1 MSSRRNRPSN
11 LSASMPP
18 QSMSS
23 TSAADAYEEK
33 IRRKMEAANNPT
45 TPPRASSTSVA
56 DTSFEAKLKAKLAS
70 ADNPKS
76 DSLSSSGRSRNSSS
90 ISSRRPKHLSASM
103 PPQSMDGDGGKPG
116 AKSSHTESYEDKIK
130 RKMEE
135 ADKNASSSK
144 SKQPSI
150 MKTVATAQAMSSFE
164 AKLKIKSEEARSR
177 TKSSKA
183 KSSRPKHLSMSMPPT
198 ASASMSD
205 VLAESNHSGDGT
217 SYFDVSSVS
226 FDEVFDELQK
236 FQNLNTNTN
245 SSLTIPTSHSLFN
258 DVIDKLGSLG
268 LEEILKKRWEHQ
280 YEALKAYE
288 EENGNI
294 LVPCSHPT
302 LGKWV
307 NVQCE
312 QYKLYKERLP
322 CSLSKKR
329 YGKLK
334 DVGFDDYVSW
344 KGVEDNKK
352 KVYGRSD
359 SGHSFDKEK
368 PRRARR
374 ITTGDDA
381 YGDKIRQ
388 KMGLASSTS
397 SVPIRRTSDGDA
409 TTTKKRVP
417 TRRATVDEKKQALD
431 EKIQR
436 KKMANKMKLM
446 ENYSIEDDVGGG
458 GNKNNDS
465 DSDDS
470 FNLSNIPKRRPS
482 GMTAIDE
489 NPGEM
494 SNVNIESFSELGDIL
509 ALVSEAEDKKTTHMS
524 GIQE

>member
-1 MSSRRNRPSN
+1 
-11 LSASMPP
+11 MPP

-23 TSAADAYEEK
+23 TSAVDSYEEK

-45 TPPRASSTSVA
+45 TPPRASSTSA
-56 DTSFEAKLKAKLAS
+56 DGTSFEAKIKAKLAS

-76 DSLSSSGRSRNSSS
+76 DSTSSSRGTSRNSSS
-90 ISSRRPKHLSASM
+90 RPKHLSASM
-103 PPQSMDGDGGKPG
+103 PPQSMDGDGKPG
-116 AKSSHTESYEDKIK
+116 AKSHTESYEDKIR

-135 ADKNASSSK
+135 ADKNISSSK

-164 AKLKIKSEEARSR
+164 AKLKKRAEEAKSR
-177 TKSSKA
+177 NKSSSKS

-198 ASASMSD
+198 KSASMGE
-205 VLAESNHSGDGT
+205 VIAESNHSGDEVA
-217 SYFDVSSVS
+217 SYFDGSSVS
-226 FDEVFDELQK
+226 FDEVFNELQN
-236 FQNLNTNTN
+236 FQNSNTNINNT
-245 SSLTIPTSHSLFN
+245 LTIPTSHSSFN

-268 LEEILKKRWEHQ
+268 LEEILKKRWENQ
-280 YEALKAYE
+280 YEALKIYE
-288 EENGNI
+288 GENGNVLI
-294 LVPCSHPT
+294 PCDHPT

-344 KGVEDNKK
+344 KDVEDNKK
-352 KVYGRSD
+352 KVYGRND
-359 SGHSFDKEK
+359 SGHSSDKDK
-368 PRRARR
+368 PRSAHRV
-374 ITTGDDA
+374 TTGDDA

-409 TTTKKRVP
+409 KKRVP
-417 TRRATVDEKKQALD
+417 TRRAIVDEKKQALD

-436 KKMANKMKLM
+436 KKKTNKMKLM
-446 ENYSIEDDVGGG
+446 ENYTIEDDVGGEN
-458 GNKNNDS
+458 NKNNDS

-470 FNLSNIPKRRPS
+470 INLSNIPERGPS
-482 GMTAIDE
+482 GMTAIVE

-494 SNVNIESFSELGDIL
+494 SNVNIDSFSELGDIL
-509 ALVSEAEDKKTTHMS
+509 ALVSKAEDEKTTRMNR
-524 GIQE
+524 IQE

>member
-1 MSSRRNRPSN
+1 
-11 LSASMPP
+11 MPP

-23 TSAADAYEEK
+23 TSAADAYEDK
-33 IRRKMEAANNPT
+33 IRRKMEMEAANNPT
-45 TPPRASSTSVA
+45 TPPRASSTSVT
-56 DTSFEAKLKAKLAS
+56 DTSFEARLQAKLAS

-76 DSLSSSGRSRNSSS
+76 DSLSSSGRSRDSSS

-103 PPQSMDGDGGKPG
+103 PPQSMDGKPG

-135 ADKNASSSK
+135 ADKNTSSSK
-144 SKQPSI
+144 SKQPSL

-164 AKLKIKSEEARSR
+164 AKLKKKSEEAKLR

-183 KSSRPKHLSMSMPPT
+183 KSSRPKNLSMSMPPT

-205 VLAESNHSGDGT
+205 VLAESNHSGDDT
-217 SYFDVSSVS
+217 SYFDVSNVS

-236 FQNLNTNTN
+236 FQNSNTNTN
-245 SSLTIPTSHSLFN
+245 SSLTIPTSHSSFN

-288 EENGNI
+288 EENGNV
-294 LVPCSHPT
+294 LVPYDHLT

-344 KGVEDNKK
+344 KDVEDNNK

-359 SGHSFDKEK
+359 SGRSLDKEK
-368 PRRARR
+368 PRSARR
-374 ITTGDDA
+374 VTTGDDA

-409 TTTKKRVP
+409 TTTKERIP

-446 ENYSIEDDVGGG
+446 ENYTIEDDVGGG
-458 GNKNNDS
+458 GNMNNDS

-470 FNLSNIPKRRPS
+470 FNLSNIPERRPS

-509 ALVSEAEDKKTTHMS
+509 ALVSEAEDKTTHMS
-524 GIQE
+524 RIQE